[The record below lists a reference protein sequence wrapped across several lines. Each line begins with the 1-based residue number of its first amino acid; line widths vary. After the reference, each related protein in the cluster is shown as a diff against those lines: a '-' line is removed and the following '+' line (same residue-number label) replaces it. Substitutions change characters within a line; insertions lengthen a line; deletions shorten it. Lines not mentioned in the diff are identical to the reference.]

1 MLLQYSG
8 RDADLTKKIKTP
20 SASRYSSRKSSKTP
34 TRGNSPQRGLIP
46 PSDLLDYQVDDAPS
60 GTTMSA
66 KERLE
71 EESFERFIQ
80 SGLESRRKK

>member
-80 SGLESRRKK
+80 SGLDSRRKK